1 MKPTETGGFE
11 RLGVGSGVDYKGVW
25 EESDGTVLH
34 LDCGVASTTEC
45 VCQKSW
51 NDTLKGGILLCVN
64 YTSIKLT
71 GKTKQNKTCGFDT
84 LLEEGLWGICC
95 LMSWGSINVGSAARR
110 ILNGDRMERA
120 TSH

>member
-1 MKPTETGGFE
+1 MKPTETGGCE

-25 EESDGTVLH
+25 KESDGTVLH
-34 LDCGVASTTEC
+34 LDCGVASTTKC

-71 GKTKQNKTCGFDT
+71 GKTKQNKTCGFHT
-84 LLEEGLWGICC
+84 LL
-95 LMSWGSINVGSAARR
+95 
-110 ILNGDRMERA
+110 
-120 TSH
+120 